1 MSFSVAIVGPD
12 GSGKTTVAKRLLQ
25 AYPAPMKYVYM
36 GAALQS
42 ANVTLWTSRW
52 LLRLKKKSYDK
63 AVREGRHVESGGA
76 SPHNVEFTKVQTST
90 IARDLAL
97 ANLIA
102 EEWYRQLVSWIYRI
116 RGYVVLFDRHVVFEY
131 VPDST
136 TYHVKNYRLGIR
148 LHLWL
153 VRRCFPR
160 PDLTVLLDAPPEV
173 MYERK
178 REWSIEHLRRHRSGL
193 IEQGEKTSNFVRVDA
208 TKDIDQ
214 VVQDVL
220 NRMLEFQKGGA

>member
-1 MSFSVAIVGPD
+1 
-12 GSGKTTVAKRLLQ
+12 
-25 AYPAPMKYVYM
+25 
-36 GAALQS
+36 
-42 ANVTLWTSRW
+42 
-52 LLRLKKKSYDK
+52 LRLKRKSYDK
-63 AVREGRHVESGGA
+63 AVREGRHVETGG
-76 SPHNVEFTKVQTST
+76 SSLHNVEFTKVQTSR

-102 EEWYRQLVSWIYRI
+102 EEWYRQTVSWIYRL
-116 RGYVVLFDRHVVFEY
+116 RGHVVVFDRHVVFEY

-136 TYHVKNYRLGIR
+136 TYHVQRYRFGIR
-148 LHLWL
+148 VHLWL

-160 PDLTVLLDAPPEV
+160 PDLTVFLDAPAEV

-178 REWSIEHLRRHRSGL
+178 REWSVEHLRRHRAAL

-208 TKDIDQ
+208 TRDVDR

-220 NRMLEFQKGGA
+220 SRVLEFQKGAA

>member
-12 GSGKTTVAKRLLQ
+12 GSGKTTVARRLL
-25 AYPAPMKYVYM
+25 AVFPAPMKYVYM

-42 ANVTLWTSRW
+42 ANVTLPTSRL
-52 LLRLKKKSYDK
+52 LLRLKRRSYDK
-63 AVREGRHVESGGA
+63 AVRDGRHVETGGA

-102 EEWYRQLVSWIYRI
+102 EEWYRQLVSWIYRM
-116 RGYVVLFDRHVVFEY
+116 RGFVVLFDRHVVFEY

-136 TYHVKNYRLGIR
+136 TFHVKTYRLGIR
-148 LHLWL
+148 IHLWL

-160 PDLTVLLDAPPEV
+160 PDLTIFLDAPPEL

-178 REWSIEHLRRHRSGL
+178 REWSIEHLRRHRAGL
-193 IEQGEKTSNFVRVDA
+193 IEQGEKTPNFVRVDA
-208 TKDIDQ
+208 ARDLDR

-220 NRMLEFQKGGA
+220 DRVLEFRRGAA